1 VSVYLATSTEHCR
14 TGKNGWGQ
22 KTGVSCWDRY
32 RCRVGQGRQVYMR
45 YRCTPAEEPFCL
57 YDRSQLPCNA
67 LWERYLRA
75 GCASEGEPPCL

>member
-14 TGKNGWGQ
+14 TGRLGWGQ
-22 KTGVSCWDRY
+22 HAGAVCWDRH
-32 RCRVGQGRQVYMR
+32 RGPGRYLHTGRRVYMR

-57 YDRSQLPCNA
+57 YDRSQLPSND

-75 GCASEGEPPCL
+75 GCAP